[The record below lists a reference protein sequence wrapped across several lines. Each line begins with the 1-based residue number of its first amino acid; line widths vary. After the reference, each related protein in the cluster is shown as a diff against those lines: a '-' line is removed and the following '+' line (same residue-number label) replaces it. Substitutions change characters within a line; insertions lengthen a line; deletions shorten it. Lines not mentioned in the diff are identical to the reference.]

1 MIVMKFGG
9 TSVESSEAIE
19 RVAKIVASRSKQSP
33 VVVVSAMA
41 KVTDQL
47 VAMGN
52 KAATGDCEASI
63 GLLQSLRERHLQAAL
78 ELLGAKKCAALVP
91 KLEAHFSELEN
102 FLRGLAA
109 VRELTPRGS
118 DYLLSFGELLS
129 SLIVA
134 DAFAVRGLNAA
145 WVDSRECLVTD
156 DKHTRAVP
164 QMPQTR
170 ECSKKK
176 ISPLLT
182 KKRIPVMGGFIA
194 STAEGI
200 PTTLGRGGSDY
211 SAAIIGAA
219 LDAARI
225 EIWTD
230 VEGMMTTD
238 PRLCPD
244 ARTIKRISFNE
255 AAELAYFG
263 AKVLHPATLLPA
275 IHQNIPVYVLNSRN
289 LRSTGTQITARA
301 PRSTD
306 TFRAITAKTGI
317 SIVNVVASRGI
328 MVHGFLRSVFEALD
342 RHSTSVDIVAISE
355 VSLSFT
361 METKRIPKGLLAEM
375 EEIADVTCEDQQ
387 AIICLV
393 GEDIHGKPGIAA
405 SVFNTIAAAKV
416 NIRMISQGA
425 SEINISFVVK
435 ESDVPRAV
443 RRLHEHFFP
452 AKGPALSLQRTQRQ
466 GRGTRGVNG
475 DAGHKKNGAAK
486 KKSSR
491 ESKGAKSVLAGRK
504 AAVRTGLNL

>member
-9 TSVESSEAIE
+9 TSVESSEAIG
-19 RVAKIVASRSKQSP
+19 RVAKIVASRRQQSP
-33 VVVVSAMA
+33 IVVVSAMA

-47 VAMGN
+47 V
-52 KAATGDCEASI
+52 SI
-63 GLLQSLRERHLQAAL
+63 GQQAAAGNSETALQAVQSLRQRHFNTAD
-78 ELLGAKKCAALVP
+78 ELLGAKRAASLRP
-91 KLEAHFSELEN
+91 KLEAHLSELEKFVN
-102 FLRGLAA
+102 GLAA

-134 DAFAVRGLNAA
+134 DAFTVRGLNAA
-145 WVDSRECLVTD
+145 WIDSRGCIVTD
-156 DKHTRAVP
+156 ATHTRAVP
-164 QMPQTR
+164 QMNETHDK
-170 ECSKKK
+170 CKKK
-176 ISPLLT
+176 ILPLLA
-182 KKRIPVMGGFIA
+182 KKRVPVMGGFIA
-194 STAEGI
+194 ATTEGI

-211 SAAIIGAA
+211 SAAIVGAA
-219 LDAARI
+219 LDADKI

-275 IHQNIPVYVLNSRN
+275 IHKNIPVYVLNSRN
-289 LRSTGTQITARA
+289 LESTGTEITAQA
-301 PRSTD
+301 PPSD
-306 TFRAITAKTGI
+306 DVFRAITAKTGV

-328 MVHGFLRSVFEALD
+328 MVHGFLRSVFETLD
-342 RHSTSVDIVAISE
+342 RHSMPVDIVAISE
-355 VSLSFT
+355 VSMSFT
-361 METKRIPKGLLAEM
+361 METKRLPKALLAEL
-375 EEIADVTCEDQQ
+375 EKIADVNREDQQ

-405 SVFNTIAAAKV
+405 SVFSTMADAGV

-425 SEINISFVVK
+425 SEINISCVIQ

-443 RRLHEHFFP
+443 RHLHEHFFP
-452 AKGPALSLQRTQRQ
+452 PPKSTKASP
-466 GRGTRGVNG
+466 VHN
-475 DAGHKKNGAAK
+475 KKNGMEK
-486 KKSSR
+486 KPAVNGHRSPNLRGPHLRKQTTSTLVGLRASR
-491 ESKGAKSVLAGRK
+491 P
-504 AAVRTGLNL
+504 

>member
-9 TSVESSEAIE
+9 TSVESTDAIE
-19 RVAKIVASRSKQSP
+19 RAARIVGSRLKQSP

-52 KAATGDCEASI
+52 AAASGDCDSALE
-63 GLLQSLRERHLQAAL
+63 SLENLRARHLRTAG
-78 ELLGAKKCAALVP
+78 ELLGAKRSASLAPRMEK
-91 KLEAHFSELEN
+91 HFSELED

-129 SLIVA
+129 SIMVA
-134 DAFAVRGLNAA
+134 DAFAVRGLSAA
-145 WVDSRECLVTD
+145 WVDSRDCLVTD
-156 DKHTRAVP
+156 ATHTRAVP
-164 QMPQTR
+164 QMEPTR
-170 ECSKKK
+170 LRCKKK
-176 ISPLLT
+176 IVPLIS
-182 KKRIPVMGGFIA
+182 KRKIPVLGGFIA
-194 STAEGI
+194 ATERGI

-211 SAAIIGAA
+211 SAAIFGAA
-219 LDAARI
+219 LDAEAI

-238 PRLCPD
+238 PRICPE

-275 IHQNIPVYVLNSRN
+275 IHKNIPVYVLNSRN
-289 LRSTGTQITARA
+289 LKSTGTEITAQA
-301 PRSTD
+301 PPSRD
-306 TFRAITAKTGI
+306 TFRAITAKKGI
-317 SIVNVVASRGI
+317 SIVNVVASRGV
-328 MVHGFLRSVFEALD
+328 MVHGFLRSVFETLD
-342 RHSTSVDIVAISE
+342 RHASPVDIVAISE
-355 VSLSFT
+355 VSMSFT
-361 METKRIPKGLLAEM
+361 METKRLPKRLLAELQ
-375 EEIADVTCEDQQ
+375 EIADVNSEDQQ

-405 SVFNTIAAAKV
+405 SVFNIIAEAGV

-435 ESDVPRAV
+435 EEDVPRAV
-443 RRLHEHFFP
+443 RHLHNHFFP
-452 AKGPALSLQRTQRQ
+452 GSRSQSRKKNEAARSK
-466 GRGTRGVNG
+466 VNG
-475 DAGHKKNGAAK
+475 SAPRALKT
-486 KKSSR
+486 R
-491 ESKGAKSVLAGRK
+491 
-504 AAVRTGLNL
+504 AAVASVQETSLAPQA

>member
-9 TSVESSEAIE
+9 TSVESARAIE
-19 RVAKIVASRSKQSP
+19 RVAHIVSSRLRRSP

-47 VAMGN
+47 VTMGQ
-52 KAATGDCEASI
+52 AATGECESSI
-63 GLLQSLRERHLQAAL
+63 ELLGALRERHLQTAK
-78 ELLGAKKCAALVP
+78 ELLGAKRSASLAP
-91 KLEAHFSELEN
+91 RLEGYFSELEN

-109 VRELTPRGS
+109 VRELTPRGT

-129 SLIVA
+129 SIIVA
-134 DAFAVRGLNAA
+134 DAFALRGLKAG
-145 WVDSRECLVTD
+145 WVDSRQCLVTD
-156 DKHTRAVP
+156 ASHTRAVP
-164 QMPQTR
+164 QMDPTR
-170 ECSKKK
+170 ERCKKK
-176 ISPLLT
+176 IVPLVSRKT
-182 KKRIPVMGGFIA
+182 IPILGGFIA
-194 STAEGI
+194 ATEAGV

-219 LDAARI
+219 LDADCI

-244 ARTIKRISFNE
+244 AKTIKRISFNE

-275 IHQNIPVYVLNSRN
+275 IHKNIPVYVLNSRN
-289 LRSTGTQITARA
+289 LKSTGTQITAQA
-301 PRSTD
+301 PPSRD
-306 TFRAITAKTGI
+306 TFRAITAKNGI
-317 SIVNVVASRGI
+317 SIVNVVASRGV

-342 RHSTSVDIVAISE
+342 RHSSPVDIVAISE
-355 VSLSFT
+355 VSMSFT
-361 METKRIPKGLLAEM
+361 METKRLPNALLSEL

-405 SVFNTIAAAKV
+405 SVFNTIAEAGV

-425 SEINISFVVK
+425 SEINISFVVQ
-435 ESDVPRAV
+435 ESDVPKAV
-443 RRLHEHFFP
+443 RHLHGHFFP
-452 AKGPALSLQRTQRQ
+452 AASS
-466 GRGTRGVNG
+466 
-475 DAGHKKNGAAK
+475 DKKNGLARKKRTNGVAAGIRVAGGLK
-486 KKSSR
+486 KIPEKNVSAA
-491 ESKGAKSVLAGRK
+491 GA
-504 AAVRTGLNL
+504 N

>member
-1 MIVMKFGG
+1 MRMIVMKFGG
-9 TSVESSEAIE
+9 TSVESAEAIE
-19 RVAKIVASRSKQSP
+19 RVAKIVASRRDGLP
-33 VVVVSAMA
+33 LVVVSAMA

-47 VAMGN
+47 VTMGQL
-52 KAATGDCEASI
+52 AASGESDSS
-63 GLLQSLRERHLQAAL
+63 LQLFRVMRDRHFLTANA
-78 ELLGAKKCAALVP
+78 LLGTKRAASLAP
-91 KLEAHFSELEN
+91 KLEPHLSELEN

-109 VRELTPRGS
+109 VRELTPRGT

-134 DAFAVRGLNAA
+134 DAFAVRGLNVA
-145 WVDSRECLVTD
+145 WVDSRACLVTD
-156 DKHTRAVP
+156 ATHTRATP
-164 QMPQTR
+164 QMAETR
-170 ECSKKK
+170 DNSKKK
-176 ISPLLT
+176 IVPLLS

-194 STAEGI
+194 ATADGV

-219 LDAARI
+219 LDADRI

-244 ARTIKRISFNE
+244 AKTIKRISFNE

-275 IHQNIPVYVLNSRN
+275 IHQNIPVYVINSHN
-289 LRSTGTQITARA
+289 LKSTGTQITAQA
-301 PRSTD
+301 PPSKD

-328 MVHGFLRSVFEALD
+328 MVHGFLRAVFEALD

-361 METKRIPKGLLAEM
+361 METKRLPKALLSEL
-375 EEIADVTCEDQQ
+375 EEIADVTSEDRQ
-387 AIICLV
+387 AIVCLV

-405 SVFNTIAAAKV
+405 SVFNTVAESSV

-425 SEINISFVVK
+425 SEINISFVVQETDVPK
-435 ESDVPRAV
+435 AVRHLHAQFFPGRSAGKVATAKKSRAKNGLTRRVRTNGIAVSDVHEPRT
-443 RRLHEHFFP
+443 L
-452 AKGPALSLQRTQRQ
+452 
-466 GRGTRGVNG
+466 NG
-475 DAGHKKNGAAK
+475 
-486 KKSSR
+486 
-491 ESKGAKSVLAGRK
+491 K
-504 AAVRTGLNL
+504 AAAASRP

>member
-9 TSVESSEAIE
+9 TSVESAEAIE
-19 RVAKIVASRSKQSP
+19 RVSKIVGSRSKESP

-52 KAATGDCEASI
+52 TAASGDCGEA
-63 GLLQSLRERHLQAAL
+63 LASLTALRDRHRDTAKA
-78 ELLGAKKCAALVP
+78 LLGEKRAAAISPRLN
-91 KLEAHFSELEN
+91 AHIAELEN

-129 SLIVA
+129 SIIVA
-134 DAFAVRGLNAA
+134 DAFIVRGLNAA

-156 DKHTRAVP
+156 ATHTRALP
-164 QMPQTR
+164 QMSATR
-170 ECSKKK
+170 EKSKKK
-176 ISPLLT
+176 IGPLLA
-182 KKRIPVMGGFIA
+182 KKRVPVMGGFIA
-194 STAEGI
+194 ASVDGV

-211 SAAIIGAA
+211 SAAIVGAA
-219 LDAARI
+219 LDADRI

-238 PRLCPD
+238 PRLCPG
-244 ARTIKRISFNE
+244 ARTIKQISFNE

-275 IHQNIPVYVLNSRN
+275 IHQDIPVYVLNSRN
-289 LRSTGTQITARA
+289 IKSTGTEITAQA
-301 PRSTD
+301 PRSRD
-306 TFRAITAKTGI
+306 VFRAITAKKGI

-328 MVHGFLRSVFEALD
+328 MVHGFLRSVFEAMD
-342 RHSTSVDIVAISE
+342 RHEASVDIVAISE
-355 VSLSFT
+355 VSMSFT
-361 METKRIPKGLLAEM
+361 METKRLPDALLKDL
-375 EEIADVTCEDQQ
+375 EEIADVTCENEQ

-405 SVFNTIAAAKV
+405 SVFNTVANAAV

-425 SEINISFVVK
+425 SEINISFVVQ
-435 ESDVPRAV
+435 ESDVPRVV
-443 RRLHEHFFP
+443 RHLHDYFFP
-452 AKGPALSLQRTQRQ
+452 AKARVGASSAKRKPVRAGNSTNGSASKRSQ
-466 GRGTRGVNG
+466 RGTNG
-475 DAGHKKNGAAK
+475 RSAGSAKRAA
-486 KKSSR
+486 
-491 ESKGAKSVLAGRK
+491 A
-504 AAVRTGLNL
+504 AAV

>member
-19 RVAKIVASRSKQSP
+19 RVAKIVLSRQKQSP

-41 KVTDQL
+41 KVTDHL

-52 KAATGDCEASI
+52 KAAAGECDASLE
-63 GLLQSLRERHLQAAL
+63 LLRVLRERHIETAKS
-78 ELLGAKKCAALVP
+78 LLGAKRSATLAPRLQP
-91 KLEAHFSELEN
+91 LFSELEN

-134 DAFAVRGLNAA
+134 DAFNLRGLSGV
-145 WVDSRECLVTD
+145 WVDARECLVTD
-156 DKHTRAVP
+156 SRHTHAVP
-164 QMPQTR
+164 QMDQTR
-170 ECSKKK
+170 ERSKKK
-176 ISPLLT
+176 ILPLLS

-194 STAEGI
+194 ATIDGV

-219 LDAARI
+219 LDADRI

-238 PRLCPD
+238 PRLCPE
-244 ARTIKRISFNE
+244 AKTIKRISFNE

-275 IHQNIPVYVLNSRN
+275 IHKNIPVYVLNSRN
-289 LRSTGTQITARA
+289 LKSTGTEITAQA
-301 PRSTD
+301 PPSRD
-306 TFRAITAKTGI
+306 VFRAITAKMGI
-317 SIVNVVASRGI
+317 SIVNVVASRGV

-361 METKRIPKGLLAEM
+361 METKRLPKALLKEL
-375 EEIADVTCEDQQ
+375 EQIADVACEDKQ

-405 SVFNTIAAAKV
+405 SVFNTIADARV

-425 SEINISFVVK
+425 SEINISFVVDEK
-435 ESDVPRAV
+435 DVPKAV
-443 RRLHEHFFP
+443 RRLHGHFFP
-452 AKGPALSLQRTQRQ
+452 AVT
-466 GRGTRGVNG
+466 TRKVR
-475 DAGHKKNGAAK
+475 AHKKNGLGRVRVNGSAAGGGRRRGTYVPTTVELRA
-486 KKSSR
+486 SR
-491 ESKGAKSVLAGRK
+491 P
-504 AAVRTGLNL
+504 

>member
-9 TSVESSEAIE
+9 TSVESAGAIE
-19 RVAKIVASRSKQSP
+19 RVARIVSSRLKRSP

-47 VAMGN
+47 VSMGQ
-52 KAATGDCEASI
+52 KAAVGECETGLE
-63 GLLQSLRERHLQAAL
+63 LLRALRERHLQTTQ
-78 ELLGAKKCAALVP
+78 ELLGSKRGASLAP
-91 KLEAHFSELEN
+91 RLEAYFSELEN

-129 SLIVA
+129 SVIVA
-134 DAFAVRGLNAA
+134 DAFNVRGLNTT
-145 WVDSRECLVTD
+145 WVDSRQCLVTD
-156 DKHTRAVP
+156 STHTRAVP
-164 QMPQTR
+164 QMQQTR
-170 ECSKKK
+170 ERCKKK
-176 ISPLLT
+176 ILPLVS
-182 KKRIPVMGGFIA
+182 KKRIAVMGGFIA
-194 STAEGI
+194 ATENGV

-219 LDAARI
+219 LDADCI

-244 ARTIKRISFNE
+244 AKTIKRISFNE

-289 LRSTGTQITARA
+289 LKSTGTEITAQA
-301 PRSTD
+301 PPSRD
-306 TFRAITAKTGI
+306 TFRAITAKNGI

-342 RHSTSVDIVAISE
+342 RHSSPVDIVAISE
-355 VSLSFT
+355 VSMSFT
-361 METKRIPKGLLAEM
+361 MESKRLPRALLSEL
-375 EEIADVTCEDQQ
+375 EQIADVACEDRQ

-405 SVFNTIAAAKV
+405 SVFNTIAKADV

-425 SEINISFVVK
+425 SEINISFVVQ
-435 ESDVPRAV
+435 ESDVPKAV
-443 RRLHEHFFP
+443 RHLHAQFFP
-452 AKGPALSLQRTQRQ
+452 
-466 GRGTRGVNG
+466 GTS
-475 DAGHKKNGAAK
+475 AGKIATARRSRAKNG
-486 KKSSR
+486 
-491 ESKGAKSVLAGRK
+491 LARR
-504 AAVRTGLNL
+504 VRTNGTAISSAHEPQASNGRAAAASRP

>member
-9 TSVESSEAIE
+9 TSVESAEAID
-19 RVAKIVASRSKQSP
+19 RVSKIVASRSKQLP
-33 VVVVSAMA
+33 LVVVSAMA

-52 KAATGDCEASI
+52 AAASGDCDTAM
-63 GLLQSLRERHLQAAL
+63 GSLTALRQRHLETAKTLLGEKRAAAL
-78 ELLGAKKCAALVP
+78 SP
-91 KLEAHFSELEN
+91 KLQVHFAELEN

-118 DYLLSFGELLS
+118 DYLLSFGELIS
-129 SLIVA
+129 SIMVT

-145 WVDSRECLVTD
+145 WIDSRECLVTD
-156 DKHTRAVP
+156 ATHTRAVP
-164 QMPQTR
+164 QMTETR
-170 ECSKKK
+170 EKSKKK
-176 ISPLLT
+176 VAPLLA
-182 KKRIPVMGGFIA
+182 KKRVPVMGGFIA
-194 STAEGI
+194 ATVDGI

-211 SAAIIGAA
+211 TAAIMGAA
-219 LDAARI
+219 LDAHKI

-244 ARTIKRISFNE
+244 ARTIKQISFNE

-289 LRSTGTQITARA
+289 LKSTGTEITAQA
-301 PRSTD
+301 PPSRD
-306 TFRAITAKTGI
+306 VFRAITAKKGI
-317 SIVNVVASRGI
+317 SIVNVVASRGVG
-328 MVHGFLRSVFEALD
+328 VHGFLRSVFEAMD
-342 RHSTSVDIVAISE
+342 RHAASVDLVAISE
-355 VSLSFT
+355 VSMSFT
-361 METKRIPKGLLAEM
+361 IETKRLPEALLKDL
-375 EEIADVTCEDQQ
+375 EEIADVTCENEQ

-405 SVFNTIAAAKV
+405 SVFNTVADSSV

-435 ESDVPRAV
+435 ETDVPQAV
-443 RRLHEHFFP
+443 KHLHEYFFP
-452 AKGPALSLQRTQRQ
+452 RTTEKSVNAKALVPRKVKANGARSKRTNGAALRQ
-466 GRGTRGVNG
+466 GRLLDGR
-475 DAGHKKNGAAK
+475 
-486 KKSSR
+486 
-491 ESKGAKSVLAGRK
+491 AKSQTEKSAA
-504 AAVRTGLNL
+504 AAV

>member
-9 TSVESSEAIE
+9 TSVESAEAIE
-19 RVAKIVASRSKQSP
+19 RVATIVSSRLKQSP

-47 VAMGN
+47 VSIGH
-52 KAATGDCEASI
+52 KAASGTSEGSLE
-63 GLLQSLRERHLQAAL
+63 LLKALRDRHFQTAK
-78 ELLGAKKCAALVP
+78 ELLGAKRSATLAP
-91 KLEAHFSELEN
+91 KLEAFFTELEN
-102 FLRGLAA
+102 FLRGLSA

-156 DKHTRAVP
+156 ATHTRAMP
-164 QMPQTR
+164 QMAKTR
-170 ECSKKK
+170 ERSRKKITPLVSKK
-176 ISPLLT
+176 
-182 KKRIPVMGGFIA
+182 RVPVMGGFIA
-194 STAEGI
+194 ATADGV

-219 LDAARI
+219 LDADRI

-238 PRLCPD
+238 PRLCLE
-244 ARTIKRISFNE
+244 AKTIKQISFNE

-289 LRSTGTQITARA
+289 LKSTGTKITAKA
-301 PRSTD
+301 PPSRD
-306 TFRAITAKTGI
+306 VFRAITAKTGI
-317 SIVNVVASRGI
+317 SIVNVVASRGV

-342 RHSTSVDIVAISE
+342 RRSSSVDIVAISE

-361 METKRIPKGLLAEM
+361 METKRLPKALLTEL
-375 EEIADVTCEDQQ
+375 EQIADVTCEDQQ

-393 GEDIHGKPGIAA
+393 GEDIHGRPGIAA
-405 SVFNTIAAAKV
+405 SVFNTVAEAGV

-425 SEINISFVVK
+425 SEINISFVVR
-435 ESDVPRAV
+435 ESDVPQAV
-443 RRLHEHFFP
+443 RHLHAHFFP
-452 AKGPALSLQRTQRQ
+452 ANDGK
-466 GRGTRGVNG
+466 TRSPRKQPKRVNG
-475 DAGHKKNGAAK
+475 SAARLP
-486 KKSSR
+486 SASTTSR
-491 ESKGAKSVLAGRK
+491 STVSANQKEK
-504 AAVRTGLNL
+504 AFAAETGD

>member
-1 MIVMKFGG
+1 VARIV
-9 TSVESSEAIE
+9 TS
-19 RVAKIVASRSKQSP
+19 RLKRSP

-47 VAMGN
+47 VAMGTQ
-52 KAATGDCEASI
+52 AAAGECAIALE
-63 GLLQSLRERHLQAAL
+63 LLQALRERHRQTARD
-78 ELLGAKKCAALVP
+78 LLGVKRSASLAPRLDAY
-91 KLEAHFSELEN
+91 FSELEN

-129 SLIVA
+129 SIIVT
-134 DAFAVRGLNAA
+134 DAFMVRGLNAA
-145 WVDSRECLVTD
+145 WVDSRQCVVTD
-156 DKHTRAVP
+156 DKHTRATP
-164 QMPQTR
+164 QMSGTR
-170 ECSKKK
+170 DRSKKK
-176 ISPLLT
+176 ISPLLS

-194 STAEGI
+194 ATENGV

-219 LDAARI
+219 LDADCI

-244 ARTIKRISFNE
+244 AKTIKRISFNE

-289 LRSTGTQITARA
+289 LKSTGTQITAQA
-301 PRSTD
+301 PPSRD
-306 TFRAITAKTGI
+306 TFRAITAKNGI
-317 SIVNVVASRGI
+317 SIVNVVASRGV

-342 RHSTSVDIVAISE
+342 RHSSPVDIVAISE
-355 VSLSFT
+355 VSMSFT
-361 METKRIPKGLLAEM
+361 MESKRLPKALLSEL
-375 EEIADVTCEDQQ
+375 EEIADVTCESEQ

-405 SVFNTIAAAKV
+405 SVFNTIANAGV

-425 SEINISFVVK
+425 SEINISFVVQ
-435 ESDVPRAV
+435 ESDVPKAV
-443 RRLHEHFFP
+443 RHLHAQFFP
-452 AKGPALSLQRTQRQ
+452 SKSAGKIAATNKKDGAMNGL
-466 GRGTRGVNG
+466 GRRRKSGTSTSGMRELRAPNG
-475 DAGHKKNGAAK
+475 
-486 KKSSR
+486 
-491 ESKGAKSVLAGRK
+491 K
-504 AAVRTGLNL
+504 AAAAASRA

>member
-9 TSVESSEAIE
+9 TSVESTDAIE
-19 RVAKIVASRSKQSP
+19 RVARIVSSRLKRSP

-52 KAATGDCEASI
+52 QAAAGDCNAAIE
-63 GLLQSLRERHLQAAL
+63 LLQALRERHLQTAR
-78 ELLGAKKCAALVP
+78 ELLGSKRGASLAP
-91 KLEAHFSELEN
+91 RLEGYFSELEN

-129 SLIVA
+129 SVIVA

-145 WVDSRECLVTD
+145 WVDSRQCLVTD
-156 DKHTRAVP
+156 ANHTRAVP
-164 QMPQTR
+164 QMKQTR
-170 ECSKKK
+170 ERCKNKLV
-176 ISPLLT
+176 PLVS
-182 KKRIPVMGGFIA
+182 KKRIAVMGGFIA
-194 STAEGI
+194 ATENGV

-219 LDAARI
+219 VDADCI

-244 ARTIKRISFNE
+244 AKTIKRISFNE

-263 AKVLHPATLLPA
+263 AKVLHPATLLSA

-289 LRSTGTQITARA
+289 LKSTGTEITAQA
-301 PRSTD
+301 PPSRD
-306 TFRAITAKTGI
+306 TFRAITAKNGI
-317 SIVNVVASRGI
+317 SIVNVVASRGV

-342 RHSTSVDIVAISE
+342 RHSSPVDIVAISE
-355 VSLSFT
+355 VSMSFT
-361 METKRIPKGLLAEM
+361 METKRLPKALLSEL
-375 EEIADVTCEDQQ
+375 EQIADLAREDRQ

-405 SVFNTIAAAKV
+405 SVFNTIAKADV

-425 SEINISFVVK
+425 SEINISFVIQ
-435 ESDVPRAV
+435 ENDVPKAV
-443 RRLHEHFFP
+443 RHLHAQFFP
-452 AKGPALSLQRTQRQ
+452 GRTARKIA
-466 GRGTRGVNG
+466 T
-475 DAGHKKNGAAK
+475 AK
-486 KKSSR
+486 KSGTTNGLGRRRTKGTEISGVHETRASNGRAAAASR
-491 ESKGAKSVLAGRK
+491 P
-504 AAVRTGLNL
+504 

>member
-9 TSVESSEAIE
+9 TSVESTDAIE
-19 RVAKIVASRSKQSP
+19 RVARIVSSRLKRSP

-52 KAATGDCEASI
+52 QAAAGDCNAAIE
-63 GLLQSLRERHLQAAL
+63 LLQALRERHLQTAR
-78 ELLGAKKCAALVP
+78 ELLGSKRGASLAP
-91 KLEAHFSELEN
+91 RLEGYFSELEN

-129 SLIVA
+129 SVIVA

-145 WVDSRECLVTD
+145 WVDSRQCLVTD
-156 DKHTRAVP
+156 ANHTRAVP
-164 QMPQTR
+164 QMKQTR
-170 ECSKKK
+170 ERCKNKLV
-176 ISPLLT
+176 PLVS
-182 KKRIPVMGGFIA
+182 KKRIAVMGGFIA
-194 STAEGI
+194 ATENGV

-219 LDAARI
+219 VDADCI

-244 ARTIKRISFNE
+244 AKTIKRISFNE

-289 LRSTGTQITARA
+289 LKSTGTEITAQA
-301 PRSTD
+301 PPSRD
-306 TFRAITAKTGI
+306 TFRAITAKNGI
-317 SIVNVVASRGI
+317 SIVNVVASRGV

-342 RHSTSVDIVAISE
+342 RHSSPVDIVAISE
-355 VSLSFT
+355 VSMSFT
-361 METKRIPKGLLAEM
+361 METKRLPKALLSEL
-375 EEIADVTCEDQQ
+375 EQIADLAREDRQ

-405 SVFNTIAAAKV
+405 SVFNTIAKADV

-425 SEINISFVVK
+425 SEINISFVIQ
-435 ESDVPRAV
+435 ENDVPKAV
-443 RRLHEHFFP
+443 RHLHAQFFP
-452 AKGPALSLQRTQRQ
+452 GRRSGKVATAKKSRA
-466 GRGTRGVNG
+466 
-475 DAGHKKNGAAK
+475 KNGLTRRVRTNGIAV
-486 KKSSR
+486 SGVHEPR
-491 ESKGAKSVLAGRK
+491 TLNGK
-504 AAVRTGLNL
+504 AAAASRP

>member
-1 MIVMKFGG
+1 MKFGG
-9 TSVESSEAIE
+9 TSVESADAIE
-19 RVAKIVASRSKQSP
+19 RVSRIVTSRLKLSP

-47 VAMGN
+47 VAIGN
-52 KAATGDCEASI
+52 IAAGGDCDAAI
-63 GLLQSLRERHLQAAL
+63 KLLQALRERHFQTAT
-78 ELLGAKKCAALVP
+78 ELLGTKRGATLAP
-91 KLEAHFSELEN
+91 KLENHFSELEN
-102 FLRGLAA
+102 FSRGLAA
-109 VRELTPRGS
+109 VRELTPRGT
-118 DYLLSFGELLS
+118 DYLLSFGELIS
-129 SLIVA
+129 SIMVA

-145 WVDSRECLVTD
+145 WVDSRKCLITD
-156 DKHTRAVP
+156 ATHTRAVP
-164 QMPQTR
+164 QMEQTR
-170 ECSKKK
+170 ERCKKK
-176 ISPLLT
+176 IVPLVA
-182 KKRIPVMGGFIA
+182 KKRVALMGGFIA
-194 STAEGI
+194 ATAAGV

-219 LDAARI
+219 LDADCI

-289 LRSTGTQITARA
+289 LKSTGTQITAQA
-301 PRSTD
+301 PPSRD
-306 TFRAITAKTGI
+306 VFRAITAKTGI

-355 VSLSFT
+355 VSMSFT
-361 METKRIPKGLLAEM
+361 METKRLPKKLLQEL
-375 EEIADVTCEDQQ
+375 EEIADVTCEGQQ

-405 SVFNTIAAAKV
+405 SVFNTVAESKV

-435 ESDVPRAV
+435 EEDVPPAV
-443 RRLHEHFFP
+443 RHLHAQFFP
-452 AKGPALSLQRTQRQ
+452 ATGAQEAPASSKNA
-466 GRGTRGVNG
+466 TRGARDNGSAASAQRRNGSRSIHDTPARVNG
-475 DAGHKKNGAAK
+475 RDVRRSTAIAGKN
-486 KKSSR
+486 
-491 ESKGAKSVLAGRK
+491 
-504 AAVRTGLNL
+504 

>member
-1 MIVMKFGG
+1 
-9 TSVESSEAIE
+9 
-19 RVAKIVASRSKQSP
+19 
-33 VVVVSAMA
+33 MA

-47 VAMGN
+47 VTVGN
-52 KAATGDCEASI
+52 LASAGDCDE
-63 GLLQSLRERHLQAAL
+63 AL
-78 ELLGAKKCAALVP
+78 ELLGLLRARHVQTAKQLLGTKRSASLVP
-91 KLEAHFSELEN
+91 KLESFLGELEN

-109 VRELTPRGS
+109 VRELTPRGT

-134 DAFAVRGLNAA
+134 DAFRIRGLNTV

-156 DKHTRAVP
+156 AAHTRARP
-164 QMPQTR
+164 LMDETR
-170 ECSKKK
+170 QKSNKR
-176 ISPLLT
+176 IALLVR
-182 KKRIPVMGGFIA
+182 KKRVPVMGGFIA
-194 STAEGI
+194 ATAQGV

-219 LDAARI
+219 LDADSI

-244 ARTIKRISFNE
+244 ARTINQISFNE

-275 IHQNIPVYVLNSRN
+275 IHKDIPVYVLNSRN
-289 LRSTGTQITARA
+289 LKSTGTKITAQA
-301 PRSTD
+301 PRSRD
-306 TFRAITAKTGI
+306 VFRAITAKTGI
-317 SIVNVVASRGI
+317 SIVNVVASRGV

-355 VSLSFT
+355 VSMSFT
-361 METKRIPKGLLAEM
+361 METKRLPKVLLAEL
-375 EEIADVTCEDQQ
+375 EEIADLTCEDQQ

-405 SVFNTIAAAKV
+405 SVFNTIAESGV

-435 ESDVPRAV
+435 EGDVSRAV
-443 RRLHEHFFP
+443 RHLHEHFFP
-452 AKGPALSLQRTQRQ
+452 ATAKAVAQKRNGLDRHANEKTAAAKNGTKAKMTSRSRGALSQ
-466 GRGTRGVNG
+466 
-475 DAGHKKNGAAK
+475 
-486 KKSSR
+486 
-491 ESKGAKSVLAGRK
+491 
-504 AAVRTGLNL
+504 AVSTTA

>member
-1 MIVMKFGG
+1 MCTAVGMIVMKFGG

-19 RVAKIVASRSKQSP
+19 RIARIVESRRKHSP

-47 VAMGN
+47 AEMGRQ
-52 KAATGDCEASI
+52 AASGDCDTSAEMLKA
-63 GLLQSLRERHLQAAL
+63 LRERHLMTAS
-78 ELLGAKKCAALVP
+78 ELLGEKRSATLAP
-91 KLEAHFSELEN
+91 RLEAFFFELAN
-102 FLRGLAA
+102 FLRGLSA

-134 DAFAVRGLNAA
+134 DAFAMRGLNAA
-145 WVDSRECLVTD
+145 WVDSRQCLVTD
-156 DKHTRAVP
+156 ATHTRAVP
-164 QMPQTR
+164 QMPKTR
-170 ECSKKK
+170 SSCKKKVAPLISKK
-176 ISPLLT
+176 
-182 KKRIPVMGGFIA
+182 RVPVMGGFIA
-194 STAEGI
+194 ATAAGV

-219 LDAARI
+219 LDADRI

-244 ARTIKRISFNE
+244 ARTIQHISFNE

-289 LRSTGTQITARA
+289 LKSTGTQITAQA
-301 PRSTD
+301 PASRD
-306 TFRAITAKTGI
+306 IFRAITAKTGI
-317 SIVNVVASRGI
+317 SIVNVVASRGV

-342 RHSTSVDIVAISE
+342 RHPTSVDIVAISE

-361 METKRIPKGLLAEM
+361 METKRLPKALLSEL
-375 EEIADVTCEDQQ
+375 EQIADVTCEDQQ

-405 SVFNTIAAAKV
+405 SVFNTVAEAKV

-435 ESDVPRAV
+435 EGDVPRV
-443 RRLHEHFFP
+443 VQQLHANFFP
-452 AKGPALSLQRTQRQ
+452 VATKTKTAAQKKNRVPQRTHANNSGGSQPPAARFKWNKDLEPTVI
-466 GRGTRGVNG
+466 R
-475 DAGHKKNGAAK
+475 KN
-486 KKSSR
+486 
-491 ESKGAKSVLAGRK
+491 
-504 AAVRTGLNL
+504 